1 MATEIYKS
9 LADVN
14 PDSMKPYCIK
24 KEMPYNVR
32 NKCIVKLPSANS
44 TYYGIN
50 SVLFRV
56 CLFWGRLPLSVKQ
69 NQSLFQFKSNMKTLR
84 YIVCS
89 CTIKLAR
96 YAGHDFVIMY
106 YEQMPLQL

>member
-14 PDSMKPYCIK
+14 PDFMKPYFIK
-24 KEMPYNVR
+24 KEMPYNIR
-32 NKCIVKLPSANS
+32 NKCAVKLPSANS

-69 NQSLFQFKSNMKTLR
+69 NQSPFQFRSNMKTLR

-89 CTIKLAR
+89 CTIELAR

-106 YEQMPLQL
+106 DEQIPL